1 MERTVEQKAEEHN
14 KILLQINMG
23 EPEAYKALEEGY
35 IRVDGK
41 VYNMEKQ
48 PQGWCDGCCFYNME
62 ICPSIAKKVCC
73 TGGVIFHER
82 K

>member
-1 MERTVEQKAEEHN
+1 MDDDFYFFNEFEDALDPTD
-14 KILLQINMG
+14 MG

-48 PQGWCDGCCFYNME
+48 PQGWCDGCCFYNMDV
-62 ICPSIAKKVCC
+62 CPSIAKKVCC

>member
-1 MERTVEQKAEEHN
+1 
-14 KILLQINMG
+14 MG

-62 ICPSIAKKVCC
+62 VCPSIAKKVCC
-73 TGGVIFHER
+73 TGGVIFHEGNKNRTFNTNKRYSR
-82 K
+82 KI

>member
-1 MERTVEQKAEEHN
+1 
-14 KILLQINMG
+14 MG

-62 ICPSIAKKVCC
+62 VCPSKGNKNR
-73 TGGVIFHER
+73 TFNTNKRYSR
-82 K
+82 KI